1 MRPLNRLEMTRS
13 SRVRC
18 ALVSSPYVWVGKGGK
33 STSDGECP
41 SCYAPPCFN
50 GKVMPMGLAPPS
62 VNGIVV
68 NSMQSSTT
76 RVVRLTTSAAHQ
88 GWPGASAAARDVGGL
103 NVLPW

>member
-50 GKVMPMGLAPPS
+50 SKVMPMGLAPPS

-76 RVVRLTTSAAHQ
+76 RMVRLTTSE
-88 GWPGASAAARDVGGL
+88 GAGEIAI
-103 NVLPW
+103 PP